1 MLYSHPEILM
11 HNEVF
16 NENCV
21 HAYYKEDFQRHHWD
35 YENRDVDPDGF
46 VDFIYDDRHFSKET
60 KPKAIGYKSFP
71 NHYQQRSIPLAT
83 LEEVYLRRIL
93 EDPDVIKI
101 ILRRN
106 NVLRTY
112 VSLCRSFQTGM
123 YMTASYQD
131 CQIQIDVTKMQRFVD
146 RYYACYETY
155 WKQTRWHPR
164 CVVSYEDLI
173 RDDESLKN
181 AMDKIWKLLGVCN
194 MEPKALVECQP
205 QSRIEAPLWDAIRN
219 YEEVEFACRHDPE
232 LRQCFMSDYV
242 INTGRNSLFD
252 RVSRGIDLNSEVTP
266 ETNKWALLIPVRSGR
281 DGSIQECADRLKR
294 MYMSILTTSRPAP
307 NAPLLLFGVDD
318 DDDALSNGHL
328 IRSICKDL
336 PVQIEVFSGL
346 QGKICKL
353 WGLLA
358 ALAYKKHGAHFT
370 CLLGDDVVV
379 QTSHWQEKIENEF
392 NAIAR
397 DESLPFGAAC
407 VAFVDE
413 SFRGL
418 PSFPVVHKWH
428 FETFGGSILPP
439 SFTNQGGDPFL
450 FELDKRLGAARF
462 ALDCSLVNTIGGK
475 HSARYTKHS
484 LRFEGEML
492 SSAIS
497 TLLKAIDKSMEN
509 GTKIQRSL
517 SVKPRTCLDVVV
529 PTYRCDIQK
538 LRTITS
544 LQASW
549 PAQVSFWLVLDNPSH
564 RNAPTVRDMQTVAQ
578 NYQVNVLEQFTA
590 TGIPRNV
597 GASAARNF
605 GMALSMAD
613 NVVLLD
619 DDVEPDG
626 NLLDAYLGAI
636 MRWPDASVYV
646 GSTKMPYPTNWL
658 THALV
663 AGDMAG
669 TYTVAERMRNPPWG
683 VTANLCVKART
694 SRIRFDLSY
703 PKTGGGEDLD
713 YCARA
718 ARHGP
723 IHAVPGANAFHP
735 WWHDGEISAIPHIL
749 GWAKGEMQC
758 ATKPWFRQHTFF
770 SMPNG
775 AEILFLT
782 VSVGISLTLLS
793 CRFRMVFRLLL
804 SCFAIFCLEMFWHAS
819 RIGDHR
825 LRSPM
830 KESLVRSTMVR
841 LLAASIIMLQEGTRF
856 WHVLHSPSCIFWRV
870 DWHFGQSPDWVIYS
884 KRSNFLRTLLYITL
898 IYKIGMAG

>member
-1 MLYSHPEILM
+1 MKIVYMRITKKT
-11 HNEVF
+11 F
-16 NENCV
+16 N
-21 HAYYKEDFQRHHWD
+21 
-35 YENRDVDPDGF
+35 P
-46 VDFIYDDRHFSKET
+46 I
-60 KPKAIGYKSFP
+60 KAIGYKSFP

-83 LEEVYLRRIL
+83 LDEVYKRRIL
-93 EDPDVIKI
+93 EDSDVLKI
-101 ILRRN
+101 ILRRE

-112 VSLCRSFQTGM
+112 VSLCRSSQ
-123 YMTASYQD
+123 TASYQD
-131 CQIQIDVTKMQRFVD
+131 CQIHIDISEMQRFVD
-146 RYYACYETY
+146 RYLAAYETY

-164 CVVSYEDLI
+164 CIVHYEDLI
-173 RDDESLKN
+173 RDDASLKT
-181 AMDKIWKLLGVCN
+181 AMAKIWKLLGVHDRE
-194 MEPKALVECQP
+194 EPKALAECQP
-205 QSRIEAPLWDAIRN
+205 QSPIEAPLWDAIRN
-219 YEEVEFACRHDPE
+219 YDEVEFACRHDPK
-232 LRQCFMSDYV
+232 LRQCFASDCASNTEKSPTVDYISPD
-242 INTGRNSLFD
+242 INQSLE
-252 RVSRGIDLNSEVTP
+252 VASETY
-266 ETNKWALLIPVRSGR
+266 KWALLIPVRSGR
-281 DGSIQECADRLKR
+281 NESIHECADRLKR

-318 DDDALSNGHL
+318 DDDALCNGQL

-336 PVQIEVFSGL
+336 PVQVEVFSGL
-346 QGKICKL
+346 QGKICKI

-358 ALAYKKHGAHFT
+358 ALAYEKHGAHFT
-370 CLLGDDVVV
+370 CLLGDDVVI
-379 QTSHWQEKIENEF
+379 QTSHWQEKIESEF
-392 NAIAR
+392 KAIAR
-397 DESLPFGAAC
+397 DESLPLGAAC

-413 SFRGL
+413 SFRGF
-418 PSFPVVHKWH
+418 PSFPVIHTWH
-428 FETFGGSILPP
+428 FETFKSVLPP

-450 FELDKRLGAARF
+450 FELYKRLGAARF

-475 HSARYTKHS
+475 HTARYTKQS
-484 LRFEGEML
+484 LRFEGDML

-497 TLLKAIDKSMEN
+497 TLLKAIEKPVKS

-517 SVKPRTCLDVVV
+517 SVKPRMCLDVVV

-538 LRTITS
+538 LKTITS
-544 LQASW
+544 LRASW
-549 PAQVSFWLVLDNPSH
+549 PAQVSFWLVLDNPTH
-564 RNAPTVRDMQTVAQ
+564 HNAPIVRDMQTVAQ

-619 DDVEPDG
+619 DDVEPDD

-723 IHAVPGANAFHP
+723 IQAVSGAKAFHP
-735 WWHDGEISAIPHIL
+735 WWHDGEITAIRHIL
-749 GWAKGEMQC
+749 AWAKGEMQC
-758 ATKPWFRQHTFF
+758 VTKPWFRQHTFF

-775 AEILFLT
+775 AEILFMV
-782 VSVGISLTLLS
+782 VSFGIPLTLLS
-793 CRFRMVFRLLL
+793 CRFRMALRLLL
-804 SCFAIFCLEMFWHAS
+804 SCFAILCFELFWHAS

-825 LRSPM
+825 IRSPM

-841 LLAASIIMLQEGTRF
+841 LLAASIMMLQEGTRF
-856 WHVLHSPSCIFWRV
+856 WHVLHSPSCILWRI
-870 DWHFGQSPDWVIYS
+870 DWHFGQSPDWVVYS
-884 KRSNFLRTLLYITL
+884 KRNNFLRSLFYIVL
-898 IYKIGMAG
+898 IYKIGMAS